1 MVHNYTGIPY
11 TSAIRGTYSEFKIL
25 VYALHSHIFSFR
37 KVPFMKEKKRR
48 KQITNFTFKKITD
61 YKFRKYF

>member
-11 TSAIRGTYSEFKIL
+11 TSAIRDTYSEFKIL

-48 KQITNFTFKKITD
+48 KQITNFTFKKISD
-61 YKFRKYF
+61 Y